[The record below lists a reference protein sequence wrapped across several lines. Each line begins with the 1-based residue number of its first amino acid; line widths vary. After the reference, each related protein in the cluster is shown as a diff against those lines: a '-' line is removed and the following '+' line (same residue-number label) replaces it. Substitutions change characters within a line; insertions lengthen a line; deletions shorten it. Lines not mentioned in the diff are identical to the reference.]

1 MTQNKPFLALGDTA
15 GEVLHAEW
23 VEIEVAIAQAV
34 VVVFLVLLN
43 GFFVASEFA
52 IVKVRDSQLAALA
65 EAGVKRAVRARE
77 IIAQLD
83 AYLSATQLG
92 ITLAS
97 LGLGWVGEP
106 FIAHMLH
113 PVFLALGVQSPAI
126 ITAVSFALA
135 FAIITFLHIVLG
147 ELAPKSLAI
156 RKPVPTTLWVS
167 APLRL
172 FHRIFRPAIWLLQG
186 TANFFLRH
194 LFRIA
199 PVSEHELAHSSEEL
213 RFLLAASAKA
223 KALTHRG
230 ADISQRALELDS
242 LVVRDVL
249 TPRRDVVFLDTEL
262 SLAENLR
269 RAKASRHTRF
279 PLCREHLDTA
289 LGLIHIKD
297 LITLEGEPSPDLAAL
312 TRELPTVPE
321 MMSLERVL
329 EMFLEK
335 RAHLAL
341 VLDEFG
347 GAAGIVTLDNV
358 IEELVGEIQD
368 EFDAEH
374 SAIERT
380 GADAFVA
387 QGWLN
392 LRELRERTGLELASS
407 EVSTLGGYVTEQ
419 LGRLPHPGET
429 LELEGYLVTVVKAD
443 KRHVRQVT
451 LRKRSVL

>member
-1 MTQNKPFLALGDTA
+1 MNQNKPLLALGDST
-15 GEVLHAEW
+15 GDVIHAEW
-23 VEIEVAIAQAV
+23 VEIEVAIAQAFV
-34 VVVFLVLLN
+34 VAFLVLLN

-52 IVKVRDSQLAALA
+52 IVKVRDSQLAGLA
-65 EAGVKRAVRARE
+65 EAGMKRAVRARE

-113 PVFLALGVQSPAI
+113 PAFVAVGVQSPAV
-126 ITAVSFALA
+126 ITTVSFTLA
-135 FAIITFLHIVLG
+135 FGIITFLHIVLG

-167 APLRL
+167 GPLRL
-172 FHRIFRPAIWLLQG
+172 FHRVFRPAIWMLQG

-199 PVSEHELAHSSEEL
+199 PVSEHELAHTGEEL

-230 ADISQRALELDS
+230 ADISRRALALDS

-249 TPRRDVVFLDTEL
+249 TPRREVVFLDVEL

-279 PLCREHLDTA
+279 PLCREHLDIT

-297 LITLEGEPSPDLAAL
+297 LITLEGDPQPDLSAL
-312 TRELPTVPE
+312 TRDLPTVPE

-329 EMFLEK
+329 EVFLEK

-341 VLDEFG
+341 VLDEYG

-387 QGWLN
+387 HGWLN
-392 LRELRERTGLELASS
+392 LRDLREFTGLELESS
-407 EVSTLGGYVTEQ
+407 EVSTLGGYVTER
-419 LGRLPHPGET
+419 LGRLPHAGET
-429 LELEGYLVTVVKAD
+429 LDLDGYLVTVVKAD
-443 KRHVRQVT
+443 KRRVRQMT
-451 LRKRSVL
+451 LQKRHVS